1 VSSSRVEQQ
10 QLFNV
15 VARLRPGTT
24 LDQGRVEIA
33 TIRARIAK
41 TDPNPLSD
49 LAQLRVVP
57 LKEQLI
63 GRAGPALFVVL
74 AASVFVVLIACAN
87 AANLLLARASVRYK
101 EIAVRMS
108 VGAGRLRVIRQ
119 LLVESLV
126 LVALAT
132 AAGLPLAV
140 VAVAGILGINPHAIP
155 RLAETTLDVEVLVAV
170 LGVAALTACIFGLAP
185 AALLWKVDLH
195 DALKNGV
202 RTASPSVRTARTRR
216 LIVAG
221 EVALALVLLIGAG
234 LMLKSAWRM
243 NAYPD
248 GFHPGRILTAKIELF
263 ASPYTE
269 PQKMAF
275 VGTLLRGLQTA
286 PGVEAFSISTHG
298 YSLSHAL
305 VIEGERLLTPEEF
318 ATTPPILV
326 NSTTA
331 ALTRVMGFRMVRG
344 RWFADGESA
353 TVLNETLAR
362 RAFPGRDAIGHRIQV
377 SDEGPWLTVVG
388 IVADLKYSKLD
399 RSAEPEIYVPYARAG
414 DSVWGFDVLILAAGD
429 DPLPLA
435 PIVRQ
440 LVSAIDPTQIAD
452 RVMTLEQALADSI
465 APRRLN
471 LLLLGTFA
479 GAAMLLA
486 AIGIYGVMAYSVTQR
501 VHEIGVRM
509 ALGAR
514 RSDVVGMVVRQG
526 LHITLAGIIVG
537 LLAALALARVMENLL
552 YDVQPTD
559 PMTFAVVTAVL
570 TLTAVVACC
579 VPALKAAFV
588 DPVITLRNE

>member
-1 VSSSRVEQQ
+1 
-10 QLFNV
+10 
-15 VARLRPGTT
+15 
-24 LDQGRVEIA
+24 
-33 TIRARIAK
+33 
-41 TDPNPLSD
+41 
-49 LAQLRVVP
+49 VP

-63 GRAGPALFVVL
+63 GRSGPALRVLL
-74 AASVFVVLIACAN
+74 AASVFVLLIACAN

-108 VGAGRLRVIRQ
+108 VGAGRLRVITQ

-126 LVALAT
+126 LVTVAT
-132 AAGLPLAV
+132 AAGLPLALL
-140 VAVAGILGINPHAIP
+140 AVAGIVGINPHAVP
-155 RLAETTLDVEVLVAV
+155 RLAETTLDTEVLVVV
-170 LGVAALTACIFGLAP
+170 LGVAALSACVFGLAP
-185 AALLWKVDLH
+185 AAILWKVDLH

-234 LMLKSAWRM
+234 LMLKSAWRL

-248 GFHPGRILTAKIELF
+248 GFNPGRILTAKIELF
-263 ASPYTE
+263 ASPYTR

-275 VGTLLRGLQTA
+275 VDTMLLGLQTA
-286 PGVEAFSISTHG
+286 PGVEAVSISTHG

-318 ATTPPILV
+318 AGTPPILV

-331 ALTRVMGFRMVRG
+331 ALKRVMGFRMARG
-344 RWFADGESA
+344 RWFSDDESA
-353 TVLNETLAR
+353 AVLNETLAR
-362 RAFPGRDAIGHRIQV
+362 RAFPGRDAIGRRIQV

-399 RSAEPEIYVPYARAG
+399 ESAEPEIYVPYARAG
-414 DSVWGFDVLILAAGD
+414 DSVWGFDVLILGAGD

-435 PIVRQ
+435 PVVRQ
-440 LVSAIDPTQIAD
+440 IASAIDPTQIAD

-486 AIGIYGVMAYSVTQR
+486 AIGIYGVMTYSVTQR

-559 PMTFAVVTAVL
+559 PMTFAVVTAAL
-570 TLTAVVACC
+570 TLTAVAACS
-579 VPALKAAFV
+579 VPALRAALV